1 MFLDKI
7 GCASEKSKQAS
18 FFSRLARFF
27 SRLALTLQKISM
39 KKPKLEGVKNLLF
52 DLGGVIMDI
61 RRENCVKALEQL
73 EVSGI
78 GEMLGVY
85 CQQGAFLQLEEGK
98 ITPAEFRDY
107 VRGKSA
113 RTLSDEE
120 IDTAFDAFL
129 VGIPVARL
137 HALESLRNHY
147 KIYVLS
153 NTNAIMY
160 NQGIRREFEKDG
172 KHREDYFDGICTSF
186 EEGVAKPDRRIFE
199 AVVRKF
205 GIRPEETL
213 FFDDSQTNLDAAAE
227 LGFKTWLVA
236 EGTEFMEAFGE

>member
-1 MFLDKI
+1 
-7 GCASEKSKQAS
+7 
-18 FFSRLARFF
+18 
-27 SRLALTLQKISM
+27 
-39 KKPKLEGVKNLLF
+39 
-52 DLGGVIMDI
+52 MDI

-98 ITPAEFRDY
+98 ITPAKFRDY

-113 RTLSDEE
+113 RSLSDEE

-137 HALESLRNHY
+137 HALESLRCHY

-160 NQGIRREFEKDG
+160 NQGIRREFE
-172 KHREDYFDGICTSF
+172 
-186 EEGVAKPDRRIFE
+186 
-199 AVVRKF
+199 
-205 GIRPEETL
+205 
-213 FFDDSQTNLDAAAE
+213 
-227 LGFKTWLVA
+227 
-236 EGTEFMEAFGE
+236 

>member
-1 MFLDKI
+1 
-7 GCASEKSKQAS
+7 
-18 FFSRLARFF
+18 
-27 SRLALTLQKISM
+27 M

-120 IDTAFDAFL
+120 IDTMYDR
-129 VGIPVARL
+129 G
-137 HALESLRNHY
+137 E
-147 KIYVLS
+147 
-153 NTNAIMY
+153 AI
-160 NQGIRREFEKDG
+160 
-172 KHREDYFDGICTSF
+172 TWS
-186 EEGVAKPDRRIFE
+186 
-199 AVVRKF
+199 
-205 GIRPEETL
+205 
-213 FFDDSQTNLDAAAE
+213 AAE
-227 LGFKTWLVA
+227 LAKKRLLKEWGFFWDPERQCKRLGL
-236 EGTEFMEAFGE
+236 E

>member
-1 MFLDKI
+1 MDKPD
-7 GCASEKSKQAS
+7 
-18 FFSRLARFF
+18 FSGIR
-27 SRLALTLQKISM
+27 
-39 KKPKLEGVKNLLF
+39 NLLF

-61 RRENCVKALEQL
+61 RRDNCVKALEKL
-73 EVSGI
+73 EVRGI
-78 GEMLGVY
+78 GELLGVY

-107 VRGKSA
+107 VRSQSS
-113 RTLSDEE
+113 RQLSDEE
-120 IDTAFDAFL
+120 IDEAFDAFL

-137 HALESLRNHY
+137 RALEELRKRY

-199 AVVRKF
+199 ATLRKF
-205 GIRPEETL
+205 GIKAEETL
-213 FFDDSQTNLDAAAE
+213 FFDDSQVNLDAASAM
-227 LGFKTWLVA
+227 GFKTWLVA
-236 EGTEFMEAFGE
+236 EGTEFMEAFND